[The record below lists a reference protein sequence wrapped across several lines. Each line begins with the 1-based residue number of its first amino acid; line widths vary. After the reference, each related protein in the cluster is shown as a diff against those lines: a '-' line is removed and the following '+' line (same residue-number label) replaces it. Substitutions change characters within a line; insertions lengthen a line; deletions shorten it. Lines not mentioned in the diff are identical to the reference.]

1 VALASL
7 TIDGLAVNY
16 GHVSAL
22 RDVSIRAED
31 GQITAVLGA
40 NGAGKSTLLSAVMG
54 IARPRRG
61 TIRLDDR
68 DVTSLGPAAT
78 ARAGIGLVPE
88 GRSLFPSLS
97 VHEHFL
103 LGARKDAGAGTEDE
117 QLERMYDL
125 FPSLRGREKTGA
137 VMLSGGEQQMVA
149 IGRALISRPR
159 VLMLDEPS
167 LGLAPKLV
175 DQVLGLVERLRADGT
190 TIVLVEQNAR
200 ATLEIADRLYV
211 LHGGRVQA
219 SGTAEEL
226 AKDDAVQRAY
236 LGA

>member
-1 VALASL
+1 MASL
-7 TIDGLAVNY
+7 TIEGLAVNY

-22 RDVSIRAED
+22 RDITLRAED

-54 IARPRRG
+54 AVKPRRG
-61 TIRLDDR
+61 TVRLDDT
-68 DVTSLGPAAT
+68 DVTSFGAAAT
-78 ARAGIGLVPE
+78 ARAGISLVPE

-103 LGARKDAGAGTEDE
+103 LGSREGGAVEAE

-125 FPSLRGREKTGA
+125 FPALRGRERTGA

-149 IGRALISRPR
+149 IGRALMSRPKL
-159 VLMLDEPS
+159 LMLDEPS

-175 DQVLGLVERLRADGT
+175 DQVLGLVERLRDEGT
-190 TIVLVEQNAR
+190 TVVLVEQNAR
-200 ATLEIADRLYV
+200 ATLEIADRAYV
-211 LHGGRVQA
+211 LHAGEVQT
-219 SGTAEEL
+219 SGAAADL

-236 LGA
+236 LGG